1 MMFAYGFYSLSS
13 VCRAI
18 AGTSLRCRQLVLVSI
33 FISGGGAI
41 DKNFIFHRMRET
53 RKLTKMEMIPMIDDL
68 TGGKLHL
75 GQPGLYVMLML
86 FLYQCSGIKLLVSA
100 SYLPLK

>member
-1 MMFAYGFYSLSS
+1 MVFILSLLCVVPLQAPVFDVDSLSLFPFLCQ
-13 VCRAI
+13 V
-18 AGTSLRCRQLVLVSI
+18 
-33 FISGGGAI
+33 GGAI